1 VTFTARRERFREH
14 LETDRCI
21 VPASVFDAF
30 SARIAEDLGYE
41 MGMMGGSTA
50 ALAVLGAPDLIVLT
64 LTEFADQCRRIS
76 RASALPF
83 MVDAD
88 HGYGNALNVMRTV
101 EETEAAGVAAL
112 TIEDTALPQ
121 AFGQGAET
129 RLLSLEEGV
138 GKMRA
143 AVAARTDPALVVVG
157 RTSAAGVTGIDDA
170 VARARAYE
178 AAGVDALFL
187 LGVTTREQVEALGAA
202 VGLPMVMAGPSWR
215 IAPPEELAALGVK
228 ICLRGHPTLP
238 AAIQAMQA
246 TLKAQREGVEP
257 GELTGLAS
265 KALMAAVTRQAD
277 YDRWTAEFLEP
288 ADAPANDPGDD

>member
-1 VTFTARRERFREH
+1 VTFTARRERFRQY

-30 SARIAEDLGYE
+30 SARIAEDLGFE

-50 ALAVLGAPDLIVLT
+50 SLAVLGAPDLIVLT

-76 RASALPF
+76 RASSLPF

-88 HGYGNALNVMRTV
+88 HGYGNALSVMRTV
-101 EETEAAGVAAL
+101 EELEAAGVSAL

-121 AFGQGAET
+121 GFGQGAET
-129 RLLSLEEGV
+129 RLLTPEEGV

-143 AVAARTDPALVVVG
+143 AVAARRDPALVIVG

-170 VARARAYE
+170 IARAKAYE
-178 AAGVDALFL
+178 ATGVDALFML
-187 LGVTTREQVEALGAA
+187 DVTTAEQVEALSAA
-202 VGLPMVMAGPSWR
+202 VRLPMVMAGPSWR
-215 IAPPEELAALGVK
+215 TMDAGALAAHGVK

-238 AAIQAMQA
+238 AAIQAMYA
-246 TLKAQREGVEP
+246 TLKALREGTEP
-257 GELTGLAS
+257 GDLTGLAS
-265 KALMAAVTRQAD
+265 KELMAQVTRKAD
-277 YDRWTAEFLEP
+277 YDRWTEDFLELH
-288 ADAPANDPGDD
+288 DD

>member
-1 VTFTARRERFREH
+1 MTPTARRERFRVH
-14 LETDRCI
+14 LETDNCI
-21 VPASVFDAF
+21 VPASIFDAF

-41 MGMMGGSTA
+41 IGMVGGSTA
-50 ALAVLGAPDLIVLT
+50 SLAVLGAPDLIVLT
-64 LTEFADQCRRIS
+64 LTEFAEQARRIS
-76 RASALPF
+76 RASQLPF

-101 EETEAAGVAAL
+101 EELEAAGVAAL

-143 AVAARTDPALVVVG
+143 AVAARTDPSLVIVG
-157 RTSAAGVTGIDDA
+157 RTSAVGVTGLDDA
-170 VARARAYE
+170 IARAQAYQ

-187 LGVTTREQVEALGAA
+187 LGVTTRAEVEALADA
-202 VGLPMVMAGPSWR
+202 VALPMVMQGPAWNTMS
-215 IAPPEELAALGVK
+215 PSDLAAHKVR

-238 AAIQAMQA
+238 AAIQAMHA
-246 TLKAQREGVEP
+246 TLKAQREGTEP
-257 GELTGLAS
+257 ADLPGLAS
-265 KALMAAVTRQAD
+265 KALMDQVTRRAD
-277 YDRWTAEFLEP
+277 YDRWM
-288 ADAPANDPGDD
+288 ADYMGPAND